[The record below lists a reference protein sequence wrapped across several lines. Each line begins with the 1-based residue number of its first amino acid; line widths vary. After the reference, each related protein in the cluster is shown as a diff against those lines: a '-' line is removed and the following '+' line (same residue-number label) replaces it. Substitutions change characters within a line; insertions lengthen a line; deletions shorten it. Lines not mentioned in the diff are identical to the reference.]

1 MKALVTGVGG
11 FCGAHLVSRLRR
23 EPFME
28 IAGFDRKAAA
38 APELGLDGYYQGDVT
53 DAAGVDSA
61 VRSFAPD
68 WLFHLAGVSGSV
80 VPAPCMYTVNVTGT
94 VHVLEAVR
102 RNHPA
107 CRVGLIGSFA
117 EYGPADPSSMPVT
130 EETPCRP
137 VGPYGITKYAATLTG
152 IDYAKRYG
160 LRVVVAR
167 PSNIVGPGVPESLVV
182 GAMLGRAKKAFSSLR
197 PVMKVGDFES
207 ERDFVD
213 VSDVADAYV
222 RLARSNVSGE
232 VFNICSGRAY
242 SIRRVAEMLIAN
254 SSRTIT
260 ADFDPNLVPASVI
273 RCLYGSH
280 EKATKAIGFRPMTPL
295 EESLKA
301 AWCAEI
307 ETGVTCE

>member
-1 MKALVTGVGG
+1 VKALITGVGG

-23 EPFME
+23 ETAVE
-28 IAGFDRKAAA
+28 IAGFDRKAT
-38 APELGLDGYYQGDVT
+38 APELGLDACYQGDVT
-53 DAAGVDSA
+53 DAAAIEFA

-68 WLFHLAGVSGSV
+68 WLFHLAGVSGSA
-80 VPAPCMYTVNVTGT
+80 VPAACMYTVNVTGT

-102 RNHPA
+102 RSRPG
-107 CRVGLIGSFA
+107 CRVVLVGSFA
-117 EYGPADPSSMPVT
+117 EYGPADASALPVT

-160 LRVVVAR
+160 LKVVVAR
-167 PSNIVGPGVPESLVV
+167 PSNIVGAGVPESLVV
-182 GAMLGRAKKAFSSLR
+182 GAMLARAKKALSSLR
-197 PVMKVGDFES
+197 PVMKVGDFDS

-213 VSDVADAYV
+213 VRDVADAYV
-222 RLARSNVSGE
+222 RLAQSNVSGE

-242 SIRRVAEMLIAN
+242 SIRQIAEMLIAN

-260 ADFDPNLVPASVI
+260 ADFDPNLVPPSVI
-273 RCLYGSH
+273 RSLYGSH
-280 EKATKAIGFRPMTPL
+280 EKATKAIGFLPVTSL

-301 AWCAEI
+301 AWCAEM
-307 ETGVTCE
+307 ETGVACE